1 MCPEHGY
8 VGGIKVFFTTETPG
22 EVDTWVGGGVKFR
35 TIRIRIDTLNPSRP
49 GKQQRP

>member
-35 TIRIRIDTLNPSRP
+35 CGIGLLRLLP
-49 GKQQRP
+49 GRVPADDCG